1 MWKSFLS
8 LGKEFGKSCIINTLA
23 LSKPTYVASI
33 LNSPE
38 NDFIKKIQ
46 RLIYNF
52 IWDKTERIK
61 RNTLIGNVL
70 KGGLAV
76 VDIECKIKALKASWV
91 PRLLKNKNILY
102 KIFDSYCKQIN
113 IDVNYALQ
121 FSEKKI
127 ENMQKLGK
135 LPMFYQQV
143 LCSFNECK
151 PKNSENISSIK
162 IVQQPIW
169 NNCNF
174 LYKGN
179 SLFFKNWI
187 TCGIL
192 YVNDLLNDEGNFKSL
207 LDFKDCINNKSNWI
221 CEFKILSSVFKPLCR
236 KFDFSNCKFTNIQ
249 NNNYFNFHS
258 GYENV
263 LGQRCSFF
271 YENLVNKKFTKPCYQ
286 TVLQKEYDID
296 SVDWK
301 YIYKCKLSD
310 ISDKRLAEFNYKV
323 LNNIL
328 CNNVYLSKWNKE
340 IHSQCKICQENEN
353 TKHLI
358 FECDNVLEI
367 WNALNVYTKI
377 DIKWKHVLLGF
388 FHEQNRKIVSLNTL
402 ISFIAYRIY
411 KYKMYC
417 RVHSLEETNY
427 NILNHVKVSTVFYA
441 SVLKSH
447 NSFVDY
453 RIFQNFVKSI

>member
-1 MWKSFLS
+1 MSMKHALEVLNEFCNFAGSKININKTECILLGTLKNLYDELYGIKTTNKAVRCLGIFIGHDKVECYNKNWMKVYHDVEKLFESWKRRKLTLFV
-8 LGKEFGKSCIINTLA
+8 KSCIINTLA
-23 LSKPTYVASI
+23 LSKLTYIASI

-179 SLFFKNWI
+179 SLFF
-187 TCGIL
+187 
-192 YVNDLLNDEGNFKSL
+192 
-207 LDFKDCINNKSNWI
+207 
-221 CEFKILSSVFKPLCR
+221 
-236 KFDFSNCKFTNIQ
+236 
-249 NNNYFNFHS
+249 
-258 GYENV
+258 
-263 LGQRCSFF
+263 
-271 YENLVNKKFTKPCYQ
+271 
-286 TVLQKEYDID
+286 
-296 SVDWK
+296 
-301 YIYKCKLSD
+301 
-310 ISDKRLAEFNYKV
+310 
-323 LNNIL
+323 
-328 CNNVYLSKWNKE
+328 
-340 IHSQCKICQENEN
+340 
-353 TKHLI
+353 
-358 FECDNVLEI
+358 
-367 WNALNVYTKI
+367 
-377 DIKWKHVLLGF
+377 
-388 FHEQNRKIVSLNTL
+388 
-402 ISFIAYRIY
+402 
-411 KYKMYC
+411 
-417 RVHSLEETNY
+417 
-427 NILNHVKVSTVFYA
+427 
-441 SVLKSH
+441 
-447 NSFVDY
+447 
-453 RIFQNFVKSI
+453 